1 MLDPTD
7 PDLQQAMEKM
17 AKAFTVLAVR
27 NTYLEDLHAG
37 VVPHSETVDGSD
49 IMVTDASGREIPWA
63 EVSRFNDAEM
73 KVLMKQVVD
82 RLYTCLLHM
91 FDPAMQPTL
100 DHALRF
106 TQAWDPAQVANS
118 LLPGTPKAK

>member
-1 MLDPTD
+1 MFDPAD

-17 AKAFTVLAVR
+17 AKAFAVLAVR
-27 NTYLEDLHAG
+27 NTCLEGLHAG
-37 VVPHSETVDGSD
+37 IAPHSETGDGSD
-49 IMVTDASGREIPWA
+49 IMVTDATGREIPWA

-73 KVLMKQVVD
+73 KLLMKQVVD
-82 RLYTCLLHM
+82 RFYTCLLYM

-106 TQAWDPAQVANS
+106 THAWDPAQVVKC
-118 LLPGTPKAK
+118 LLPRTLKTE

>member
-1 MLDPTD
+1 MFDPAD

-17 AKAFTVLAVR
+17 AKAFAVLAVR
-27 NTYLEDLHAG
+27 NTCLEGLHAG
-37 VVPHSETVDGSD
+37 IAPHSDTGDGSD
-49 IMVTDASGREIPWA
+49 ITVTDAIGREIPWT
-63 EVSRFNDAEM
+63 EVSRFNDEEM
-73 KVLMKQVVD
+73 KALMKQVVD

-106 TQAWDPAQVANS
+106 THAWDPARIAEG
-118 LLPGTPKAK
+118 LLPKTPKAK